1 MSDRPWL
8 KVLKATIRERTA
20 ATNETP
26 KKTSEAL
33 RSVRCES
40 PADVPPPVADI
51 LTADKVRG
59 SWGEEE
65 RNLIGAGWK
74 PKERGGI
81 VIWANPETG
90 FYCSQEVA
98 LHRLEAREVGMF
110 RTFPSQRSA
119 CVMDSGKCVS
129 DGKNGCH

>member
-1 MSDRPWL
+1 MSGRPWL
-8 KVLKATIRERTA
+8 KALKATITERTA

-65 RNLIGAGWK
+65 RNLIGAGWE
-74 PKERGGI
+74 PKERGGL
-81 VIWANPETG
+81 VIWANPDTG

-98 LHRLEAREVGMF
+98 LHRLEAGQGAGF
-110 RTFPSQRSA
+110 GTFTVQKSA
-119 CVMDSGKCVS
+119 GVMGSGEGVADDR
-129 DGKNGCH
+129 DGKP